1 MLDGSR
7 PMYVNKWDAIRTLK
21 EGTYYFTC
29 KYPLQILPFSDY
41 DLGRSSD
48 NYATLYASARFKI
61 EVKGTPRTYH
71 EEDYRIE
78 GYPSKYDVTKL
89 SKTVTDGSTLYDPE
103 DNRTFP
109 HRDMQISLY
118 VMDCNGV
125 AGRVSEGRELYEF
138 GWRKIASNKEGDGVL
153 LNKET
158 VRDSLYLDSSVE
170 IPLFFSRNYLLPFFI
185 AKYNKTTSEVD
196 SLSADDDLIEPIV
209 VKKSTF
215 EIDKERL
222 TADSEEDLDKL
233 VLIGGNSYKLLFDY
247 TGRLTELSFTDKIF
261 GSKDSLNDQSKEKQ
275 NFARLSNLLERST
288 ILTGDYLY
296 SGTCKWYS
304 TTDPNIL
311 SKNSGYDTNDGGF
324 ISTTASTSSVHYY
337 GDPYSRSSASN
348 YLLSKNPDYRSAIN
362 NMAYFPYRIHTPGN
376 IPQVLLGTYYSDIW
390 GIRSTSSFHN
400 ISSVKF
406 DELGALN
413 TLWEE

>member
-1 MLDGSR
+1 MYDKSSGKAALTLQNEALNGASTNNVLLSFTIPHQTGTENSTLYLDRLVLRGALLNSALTAFLNANNYYNEVRIPVAVLDGSR

-89 SKTVTDGSTLYDPE
+89 SKTVADGSTLYDPE

-118 VMDCNGV
+118 VMDCVGV
-125 AGRVSEGRELYEF
+125 AGRVTTEGEERYAF
-138 GWRKIASNKEGDGVL
+138 IWKKIASNVKDESLGDGIL
-153 LNKET
+153 LDKET

-185 AKYNKTTSEVD
+185 AKYNKATSEVD
-196 SLSADDDLIEPIV
+196 SLSADDDLIDPIV
-209 VKKSTF
+209 VKKSVL
-215 EIDKERL
+215 EIDKEHL
-222 TADSEEDLDKL
+222 TVDSEEDLDKL
-233 VLIGGNSYKLLFDY
+233 VLIGGNSYKLLFD
-247 TGRLTELSFTDKIF
+247 
-261 GSKDSLNDQSKEKQ
+261 
-275 NFARLSNLLERST
+275 
-288 ILTGDYLY
+288 
-296 SGTCKWYS
+296 
-304 TTDPNIL
+304 
-311 SKNSGYDTNDGGF
+311 
-324 ISTTASTSSVHYY
+324 
-337 GDPYSRSSASN
+337 
-348 YLLSKNPDYRSAIN
+348 
-362 NMAYFPYRIHTPGN
+362 
-376 IPQVLLGTYYSDIW
+376 
-390 GIRSTSSFHN
+390 
-400 ISSVKF
+400 
-406 DELGALN
+406 
-413 TLWEE
+413 